1 MASRSPDRS
10 PTPGGWILPA
20 WSAELRKLLSYR
32 VDFWLEFLGS
42 LIVQVVLAWFLW
54 DAVLRARGTDT
65 VGGLGLQ
72 ALVLYYLLVPLVEK
86 ITRGPEM
93 GFLSTEIYDGTM
105 TRYLV
110 YPVPLFGYKY
120 VLHLAVSTV
129 ALVQFALAL
138 GAYVAWRGVPA
149 PFEITA
155 ASLALGLVAA
165 VAASALYFHL
175 AACLE
180 MVAYW
185 ADNVWSLLVMLR
197 FAIRLLGGGMIPL
210 TLFPDTARTV
220 LELLPFAA
228 LLSFPIRTIL
238 GEVGPEAWLRG
249 MALLIGWSVVFAVL
263 ARVIHARGSRR
274 YTGVGI

>member
-1 MASRSPDRS
+1 MRGA
-10 PTPGGWILPA
+10 WIAPA
-20 WSAELRKLLSYR
+20 WSSEVRKLLSYR
-32 VDFWLEFLGS
+32 VDFWLEFVGS
-42 LIVQVVLAWFLW
+42 LVVQVVLAWFLW
-54 DAVLRARGTDT
+54 DAVLDARGTDT
-65 VGGLGLQ
+65 VRGMGLK

-86 ITRGPEM
+86 ISRGPEM
-93 GFLSTEIYDGTM
+93 GFLSTEIYEGTL

-120 VLHLAVSTV
+120 VLHLAVSSI
-129 ALVQFALAL
+129 ALVQLVVAV
-138 GAYVAWRGVPA
+138 GVYVVWVGVPP
-149 PFEITA
+149 PFEITWTSFAFGVIA
-155 ASLALGLVAA
+155 ALF
-165 VAASALYFHL
+165 ASALYFHL

-210 TLFPDTARTV
+210 TLFPETGQQV

-238 GEVGPEAWLRG
+238 GEIGPLQYLG
-249 MALLIGWSVVFAVL
+249 SLALLIAWTVVFGVL
-263 ARVIHARGSRR
+263 ARLVHARGSRR

>member
-1 MASRSPDRS
+1 MSGARANRFA
-10 PTPGGWILPA
+10 WVLPA
-20 WSAELRKLLSYR
+20 WSSEVRKLLSYR
-32 VDFWLEFLGS
+32 VDFWLEFAGS
-42 LIVQVVLAWFLW
+42 LVVQIALAWFLW
-54 DAVLRARGTDT
+54 NAVLEARGTDT

-86 ITRGPEM
+86 ITRGHEM
-93 GFLSTEIYDGTM
+93 GFLSAEIYDGTL

-120 VLHLAVSTV
+120 VLHLAVSSIAFVQMLIALGIFVVGVGVPEPFTITWTSFAFGMLA
-129 ALVQFALAL
+129 ALV
-138 GAYVAWRGVPA
+138 
-149 PFEITA
+149 
-155 ASLALGLVAA
+155 
-165 VAASALYFHL
+165 ASALYFHM

-197 FAIRLLGGGMIPL
+197 FGIRLLGGGMIPL
-210 TLFPDTARTV
+210 TLFPDAAQGV
-220 LELLPFAA
+220 LEFLPFAA

-238 GEVGPEAWLRG
+238 GELGPVEYARAMLLLIAWTVFFAWL
-249 MALLIGWSVVFAVL
+249 
-263 ARVIHARGSRR
+263 ARRIHARGALR